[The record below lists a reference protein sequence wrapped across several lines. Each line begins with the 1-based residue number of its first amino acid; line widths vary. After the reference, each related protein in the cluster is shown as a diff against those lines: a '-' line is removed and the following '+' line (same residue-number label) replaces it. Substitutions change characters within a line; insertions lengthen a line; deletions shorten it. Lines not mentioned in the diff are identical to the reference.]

1 MAFREVLVSLTAALS
16 LMALGMSL
24 GFPAISLQQLKAEG
38 LSEDDASWFASV
50 LSISQIAGC
59 LLSGVVLDEFGRRK
73 AIILLSV
80 PFVIGLAIQCAVPQ
94 PLNVALLFIGRVI
107 TGVACGASSAPATVY
122 IGETATKEYRGMLVT
137 WPSVGVSG
145 GILLVYLL
153 GWGIQDNWR
162 LVAGITIALPVI
174 ASLLALF
181 YLKETPSWLLSQGR
195 VQEAEESFRWIREV
209 SQNEAMPDE
218 IREEF
223 EEMVCSYKRKTSTE
237 GEDPHISTI
246 SNAID
251 GKPTVK
257 NVKHE
262 SRFRKAWRR
271 IASLKKPEAWK
282 PLVINNFCFFFMQFG
297 GVQVVAAYA
306 VDIMESAGVSM
317 DAYVAAVLLGGVHL
331 LSGMGASFA
340 FSRYGRRILSLISA
354 IGMAITMI
362 GLGIYLEV
370 GEGSS
375 DLSWLPLLLLLMYI
389 VFVNIGFNLI
399 PWGLLGEF
407 YPTRVAGLAGSIS
420 VSLANLMG
428 FAAIKLYPG
437 FLDLVRGDNP
447 TTGGGFFFFGTVSC
461 VAAVFVFLFLPETFN
476 KSLEQVSEEF
486 RQPCRRNILCR

>member
-1 MAFREVLVSLTAALS
+1 MAIREVLVSLTAALS
-16 LMALGMSL
+16 LVAHGMSL

-59 LLSGVVLDEFGRRK
+59 LLCGVVLDEFGRRK
-73 AIILLSV
+73 SLILLFV
-80 PFVIGLAIQCAVPQ
+80 PFVIGWVIQCAVPQ

-107 TGVACGASSAPATVY
+107 TGVACGLSSAPATVY
-122 IGETATKEYRGMLVT
+122 VGETATKEYRGMLVT
-137 WPSVGVSG
+137 WPSVGLSG

-153 GWGIQDNWR
+153 GWGIQDDWR

-174 ASLLALF
+174 ASFLALL

-223 EEMVCSYKRKTSTE
+223 EELVYSYKRTSTQ

-246 SNAID
+246 SNVMY
-251 GKPTVK
+251 GKPTLN

-262 SRFRKAWRR
+262 SRFRNLWRR
-271 IASLKKPEAWK
+271 IASLKNPEAWK
-282 PLVINNFCFFFMQFG
+282 PLVINNICFFFMQFG
-297 GVQVVAAYA
+297 GIQVVAAYA
-306 VDIMESAGVSM
+306 VDIIQSAGVSM
-317 DAYVAAVLLGGVHL
+317 DAYVAAVLLGGVHF

-354 IGMAITMI
+354 LGMAITMI

-370 GEGSS
+370 GEGNS
-375 DLSWLPLLLLLMYI
+375 DLSWLPLLLILMYI
-389 VFVNIGFNLI
+389 VFANAGFNLI
-399 PWGLLGEF
+399 PWGLLGEL

-420 VSLANLMG
+420 TSLANLMG

-437 FLDLVRGDNP
+437 FRDLVRGDNP

-461 VAAVFVFLFLPETFN
+461 VAAVFVYLFLPETFN
-476 KSLEQVSEEF
+476 KSREQVSEEF
-486 RQPCRRNILCR
+486 RQPCRRNVFCR

>member
-1 MAFREVLVSLTAALS
+1 MNFSVS
-16 LMALGMSL
+16 
-24 GFPAISLQQLKAEG
+24 
-38 LSEDDASWFASV
+38 ASV

-340 FSRYGRRILSLISA
+340 FSRYE
-354 IGMAITMI
+354 
-362 GLGIYLEV
+362 YLC
-370 GEGSS
+370 
-375 DLSWLPLLLLLMYI
+375 L
-389 VFVNIGFNLI
+389 
-399 PWGLLGEF
+399 
-407 YPTRVAGLAGSIS
+407 S
-420 VSLANLMG
+420 VSL
-428 FAAIKLYPG
+428 LYFFSFSQFRITAPTYS
-437 FLDLVRGDNP
+437 LLVM
-447 TTGGGFFFFGTVSC
+447 VS
-461 VAAVFVFLFLPETFN
+461 FI
-476 KSLEQVSEEF
+476 S
-486 RQPCRRNILCR
+486 II